1 VEQALR
7 VAVYLVLGF
16 FAHGAVMKWYY
27 RWRLRR
33 VRAEIAALEEATR
46 VKLIDNYT
54 HHSRL
59 RILQKIA
66 QRLQERL
73 DPSGEKTIPGRQDE

>member
-1 VEQALR
+1 
-7 VAVYLVLGF
+7 
-16 FAHGAVMKWYY
+16 MKWYY

-46 VKLIDNYT
+46 AKLIDNYT

-59 RILQKIA
+59 RILQRIA
-66 QRLQERL
+66 ERLQERL
-73 DPSGEKTIPGRQDE
+73 GTPAGASSNEKREDE

>member
-1 VEQALR
+1 
-7 VAVYLVLGF
+7 
-16 FAHGAVMKWYY
+16 MKWYY

-46 VKLIDNYT
+46 AKLIDNYT

-59 RILQKIA
+59 RILQRIA

-73 DPSGEKTIPGRQDE
+73 DPTAEKTVPDKRQDE

>member
-1 VEQALR
+1 
-7 VAVYLVLGF
+7 
-16 FAHGAVMKWYY
+16 MKWYY

-46 VKLIDNYT
+46 AKLIDNYT
-54 HHSRL
+54 LHSRL
-59 RILQKIA
+59 RILQRIA

-73 DPSGEKTIPGRQDE
+73 EPPASKIAPGRQEDE

>member
-1 VEQALR
+1 
-7 VAVYLVLGF
+7 
-16 FAHGAVMKWYY
+16 MKWYY

-46 VKLIDNYT
+46 ARLIDNYT

-59 RILQKIA
+59 RILQRIA

-73 DPSGEKTIPGRQDE
+73 EPTAGTVVHGKQEDE

>member
-1 VEQALR
+1 
-7 VAVYLVLGF
+7 
-16 FAHGAVMKWYY
+16 MKWYY

-33 VRAEIAALEEATR
+33 VRAQIAALEEATQA
-46 VKLIDNYT
+46 KLIDNYT

-59 RILQKIA
+59 RILQRIA

-73 DPSGEKTIPGRQDE
+73 ESTAGRSTPGKQEDE

>member
-1 VEQALR
+1 MD
-7 VAVYLVLGF
+7 F
-16 FAHGAVMKWYY
+16 FADGAAMKWYY

-46 VKLIDNYT
+46 AKLIDNYT

-59 RILQKIA
+59 RILQRIA

-73 DPSGEKTIPGRQDE
+73 EPPAGKMTPGRPEDE

>member
-1 VEQALR
+1 
-7 VAVYLVLGF
+7 
-16 FAHGAVMKWYY
+16 MKWYY

-46 VKLIDNYT
+46 AKLIDNYT

-66 QRLQERL
+66 QRLQERIE
-73 DPSGEKTIPGRQDE
+73 PPGAKSSSGKPDAE